1 MRASQKDRP
10 GTDESTCTRTNV
22 ISNEREKAE
31 SAVHVRELKLVAGH
45 FSRPVSGENM
55 DGARDAAAAFL
66 AARQSD
72 ALAAAGWLQSELVE
86 HGLLSP
92 TTDARP
98 ALVVALFATYLLL
111 KLVVLRTVT
120 ALLFAERV
128 PAVHV
133 PLTPLEADLN
143 PPGGTWVRH
152 LHAWHTPS
160 TTHDTETCHFAY
172 DFADQRHLS
181 LKSHADDPPQTLPLA
196 TGPDQG
202 ASERLRPVLRP
213 RQLGTPGHGARGGG

>member
-1 MRASQKDRP
+1 MHAEKQKVRRRAQ
-10 GTDESTCTRTNV
+10 T
-22 ISNEREKAE
+22 
-31 SAVHVRELKLVAGH
+31 LVAGH
-45 FSRPVSGENM
+45 FSRPVCVGNM

-72 ALAAAGWLQSELVE
+72 ALAAAGWLQRELVE

-98 ALVVALFATYLLL
+98 ALVVALVAAYLLL

-152 LHAWHTPS
+152 LHAWNTPS
-160 TTHDTETCHFAY
+160 TTHDTETCHFHHN
-172 DFADQRHLS
+172 FAAQRHLS
-181 LKSHADDPPQTLPLA
+181 
-196 TGPDQG
+196 
-202 ASERLRPVLRP
+202 
-213 RQLGTPGHGARGGG
+213 